1 MYAWISVEYYEHLS
15 TTSFF
20 KKKLQIETEG
30 DQFIQVISICAIL
43 EKRQLAMCEKK
54 NISEPVNMTEPVFGR
69 MFIRR

>member
-43 EKRQLAMCEKK
+43 EKRQNK
-54 NISEPVNMTEPVFGR
+54 NY
-69 MFIRR
+69 

>member
-20 KKKLQIETEG
+20 KKELQIETEG

-43 EKRQLAMCEKK
+43 EKRQNK
-54 NISEPVNMTEPVFGR
+54 NY
-69 MFIRR
+69 